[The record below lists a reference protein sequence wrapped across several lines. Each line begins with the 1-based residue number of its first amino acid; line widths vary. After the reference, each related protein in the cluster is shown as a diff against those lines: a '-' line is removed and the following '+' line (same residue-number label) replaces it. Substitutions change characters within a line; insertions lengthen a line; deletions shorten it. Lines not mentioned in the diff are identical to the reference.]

1 MCYPFYFTVRHGH
14 LSIYWKRGGRGG
26 KGNECVQSN
35 KIFAEIF
42 KPNMLL
48 RTFQAI
54 HYGFIFFN
62 VHIHP
67 AIFALLFFGHERER
81 EWVCVWCAAKYFLCH
96 LSLNKC
102 IYGTHP
108 TFYRLLYRCY
118 ELIITNIKRNGE
130 WNWWHIPNLCGTDIE
145 WQKRHICVH
154 ETYGW
159 TEKKS
164 SLMTYAP
171 PVPMIRSLSFGLP
184 VRLHD
189 NQKFR
194 FLRADKRF
202 LFFFFCVS
210 VSEKMCACCCPHLEP
225 VQANGHEIWYGQLIQ
240 LL

>member
-1 MCYPFYFTVRHGH
+1 
-14 LSIYWKRGGRGG
+14 
-26 KGNECVQSN
+26 
-35 KIFAEIF
+35 
-42 KPNMLL
+42 MLL

-54 HYGFIFFN
+54 YYGFIFFN

-67 AIFALLFFGHERER
+67 ATFALLFFGNER
-81 EWVCVWCAAKYFLCH
+81 VCVWCAAKYFLCH

-108 TFYRLLYRCY
+108 TFYRLVYRCY

-130 WNWWHIPNLCGTDIE
+130 WIWWHIPNLCGTDIE

-171 PVPMIRSLSFGLP
+171 PVPMIRSLSLRSLSGCRCVCTITKSFGFCQQT
-184 VRLHD
+184 
-189 NQKFR
+189 N
-194 FLRADKRF
+194 A
-202 LFFFFCVS
+202 FFFSSFVWEWVREFARVVARILS
-210 VSEKMCACCCPHLEP
+210 QFKQMDTRYDMDSWFSCCNWDKCT
-225 VQANGHEIWYGQLIQ
+225 NGQMFVAIWKRIDA
-240 LL
+240 